1 MTKKRT
7 SHESRTPKPRAL
19 ASGIPVHCLH
29 DEIVPSRELKLWGEQ
44 HGSKNPQLHPPKQLD
59 RYELVVAG
67 DGTKP
72 GNGYRR
78 AAIRSTLS
86 GCITKGNG
94 LVLMA
99 RRLGWDVPIEN
110 QHYATR
116 AEEIRDVAADNELA
130 RLAQRDN
137 EALQQMLGELDPGD
151 IQFTAVS
158 TEEFERLLADSGIPE
173 GEFAITAKL
182 HESYDYVLIATTNET
197 EFAFLQNLLGV
208 TPERSYKKTGVGIGR
223 VIPLARALAALRAN
237 RHSLDVQGGD
247 HDDAQADSKRPRV
260 RPAKPASRVRG
271 RRGK

>member
-7 SHESRTPKPRAL
+7 SHKTPKPRAV

-29 DEIVPSRELKLWGEQ
+29 DEIIPSRELKLWGEQ

-59 RYELVVAG
+59 RYEVVVR
-67 DGTKP
+67 

-99 RRLGWDVPIEN
+99 RRQGWDVPIEN
-110 QHYATR
+110 QHYANR

-173 GEFAITAKL
+173 GEFAITSKL

-247 HDDAQADSKRPRV
+247 DDHAQTAAKRPRV
-260 RPAKPASRVRG
+260 RSPKPARRVRAS
-271 RRGK
+271 RRK